1 MESRTEQKLSKH
13 FLNAGSRNAWAIVFN
28 FELKDVFLVVQ
39 FGNLDDDIGQNS
51 RFLTSVECVVN
62 RLLYCCNEGSIECIK
77 PKEMFVLFKKF
88 RNCDLLLVRC
98 HLFCNAQ
105 FDTSTSGPP
114 PSKTSGQ
121 QVTAVDW
128 RGYLMFRQNFLVNTG
143 NLETRFECKKEQE
156 NESDNHE
163 QIEPTY
169 DNAHPPN
176 NNCSGCHS

>member
-1 MESRTEQKLSKH
+1 MSFLLSSLVILTTISGNRASSHASSALSTASLTAVIRARLSVSNPRNVCSFQK
-13 FLNAGSRNAWAIVFN
+13 I
-28 FELKDVFLVVQ
+28 LKLRLV
-39 FGNLDDDIGQNS
+39 
-51 RFLTSVECVVN
+51 
-62 RLLYCCNEGSIECIK
+62 
-77 PKEMFVLFKKF
+77 
-88 RNCDLLLVRC
+88 LVRC

-143 NLETRFECKKEQE
+143 NLETRIECKKEQE